1 MTEGK
6 NTSALKDSE
15 LDGVTGGAMSAGETM
30 ICIAN
35 ALLYKNNPAGNH
47 FRSASEALE
56 HVAGG
61 TPVKLY
67 EYGAKY
73 CKVVCGG
80 KIGWIE
86 TAMLGKH

>member
-1 MTEGK
+1 MTEDK
-6 NTSALKDSE
+6 KMRAFSDSE
-15 LDGVTGGAMSAGETM
+15 LEDVTGGAMSAGETM

-35 ALLYKNNPAGNH
+35 TPLYKSNPAGNH

-56 HVAGG
+56 HIVSG

-73 CKVVCGG
+73 CKVICSG

-86 TAMLGKH
+86 TALLGKQ

>member
-15 LDGVTGGAMSAGETM
+15 LDGVSGGVMSPGAAM
-30 ICIAN
+30 ICMVN
-35 ALLYKNNPAGNH
+35 APLYKANPAGNH

-61 TPVKLY
+61 TPVKIY

-86 TAMLGKH
+86 TDLLANM